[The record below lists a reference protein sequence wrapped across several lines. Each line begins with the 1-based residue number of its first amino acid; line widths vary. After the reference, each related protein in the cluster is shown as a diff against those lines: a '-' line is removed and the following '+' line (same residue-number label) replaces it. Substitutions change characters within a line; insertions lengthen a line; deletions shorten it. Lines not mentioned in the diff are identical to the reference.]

1 MGIASEVN
9 MDGMLQ
15 ADAMRMEDLRL
26 LAYVQHMAQTAE
38 SEEAR
43 RIFMACLEAEVRRC
57 GLQRLDAQPAH
68 QKRVR
73 NVGDDLRAPILDGLC
88 PVR

>member
-1 MGIASEVN
+1 

-15 ADAMRMEDLRL
+15 ADAMRMENLRL

-43 RIFMACLEAEVRRC
+43 RIFMACLEAEARRC

-68 QKRVR
+68 QKPVR
-73 NVGDDLRAPILDGLC
+73 NVGGDLRAPILDGLC